1 MRSAAGHARR
11 QAGNALPR
19 SGAHSETR
27 CGAGERGGPVAWQ
40 PPYRQDED
48 LVPLTAGA
56 CSPRRMSNR
65 RIPRQTVGPDPNP
78 HDSRGAASRRHRAP
92 HPNLAPTP
100 LPDGDLLAR
109 WVKQRSAAYASFR
122 ADMARRRARTQ
133 SLVRA
138 IDPSIEPSSHWHRTG
153 QRPSK
158 ASCVRHVIGPTSVGR
173 RTASAAHS
181 GSGHAPQALIGVA
194 RIAENGCSGWFVA
207 AVSWLPSIG
216 PAAGWADVKGPSPR
230 PFCHGGILHGSTS

>member
-27 CGAGERGGPVAWQ
+27 CGAGERGEPVAWQ
-40 PPYRQDED
+40 PPHRQDED

-56 CSPRRMSNR
+56 CSPRRMSSR

-138 IDPSIEPSSHWHRTG
+138 IDPSIEPSSHWHPATAVPVNAQARPAVSDMLLGPRQSEGG
-153 QRPSK
+153 QR
-158 ASCVRHVIGPTSVGR
+158 RR
-173 RTASAAHS
+173 RTA
-181 GSGHAPQALIGVA
+181 ALATLHKRSLAWRG
-194 RIAENGCSGWFVA
+194 
-207 AVSWLPSIG
+207 
-216 PAAGWADVKGPSPR
+216 SPR
-230 PFCHGGILHGSTS
+230 TAVLGGLWPQ